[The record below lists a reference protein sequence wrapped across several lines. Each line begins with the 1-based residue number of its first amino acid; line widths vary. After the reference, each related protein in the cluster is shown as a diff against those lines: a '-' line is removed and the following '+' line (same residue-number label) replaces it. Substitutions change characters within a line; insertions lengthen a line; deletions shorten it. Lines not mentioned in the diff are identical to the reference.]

1 MKSKTVLVSLILVA
15 IVGVG
20 FVAYFVSRPKQEQEP
35 LPQQFAK
42 LPEKPSLI
50 AEFHHGAEFHHSATI
65 DSDVITP
72 ESLSFTSANPIYFVS
87 FSPVDASLIASI
99 NGKGTIKLWNRNN
112 TKDPAKILRHPEVF
126 SSIGFSPTGK
136 LLASAGRTLI
146 LWDVASGMKL
156 NSLETSFGQFA
167 FSPNGQQLATIPCKE
182 RIYEVKLWDIRNP
195 KEITEIAFPPFNE
208 VHNANRQACTVD
220 LSPDGKLIAVGY
232 GNGTINVWN
241 LQTQQLVKILR
252 TSLYSMDF
260 LKFSPNN
267 KYMVS
272 GGRELDRYPTSSVNG
287 FIMWELPSWQ
297 RKGEVLRGHVGN
309 LVFSPD
315 GKMGVSPN
323 NRPFDGRG
331 VEIWSTATGA
341 PITSLR
347 TEARDVSFS
356 HDGNILATAGED
368 SILRLWELTPQ
379 QLKSAPTATDVV
391 RLIYRLPEDKE
402 PTPNVTEEL
411 DKLIRKVQKFYADEM
426 ERHGFGRKTFTFETD
441 KNGKAKIYLLQYNQT
456 NNYDLSN
463 DIWLRFVDQI
473 LKSPN
478 SVPTGYDSLNFNET
492 FFYPTKWQR
501 IVEDKIWMG
510 DVEGFIGNKTTVSST
525 KKGFDWKLTA
535 HALKYTFAALDR
547 EHRKYEPNMYKRFL
561 TRVNNMM
568 PWGKGW
574 VKLSKCQAE
583 WLNTSRFFNPNQPF
597 FDKRPDIEME
607 VLKVDASD
615 SRLFQFTLSDEDGI
629 QQMQMFTPEITKYQK
644 RMSKFE
650 GCRTLNGKKEATV
663 EFEISDPEI
672 KSGEVRMIDMFGNIA
687 SRKFN
692 VGL

>member
-1 MKSKTVLVSLILVA
+1 MKNKTVLVSLILVA
-15 IVGVG
+15 IIGVG
-20 FVAYFVSRPKQEQEP
+20 LVAYFVSRPQQQQQEP

-42 LPEKPSLI
+42 LPEEPSLI
-50 AEFHHGAEFHHSATI
+50 DEFHHGPSIWSVA
-65 DSDVITP
+65 
-72 ESLSFTSANPIYFVS
+72 
-87 FSPVDASLIASI
+87 FSPADPSLMASVDE
-99 NGKGTIKLWNRNN
+99 NGTIKLWDRNN
-112 TKDPAKILRHPEVF
+112 TKEPAKILSHPEMF
-126 SSIGFSPTGK
+126 SFIGFSPTGK
-136 LLASAGRTLI
+136 LLASAGWTLI

-156 NSLETSFGQFA
+156 NSLETSFDQFA
-167 FSPNGQQLATIPCKE
+167 FSPNGQQLATIPSKNHE
-182 RIYEVKLWDIRNP
+182 TEVKLWDIRNP
-195 KEITEIAFPPFNE
+195 KEITESAFLPFKE
-208 VHNANRQACTVD
+208 AHSAKGQACTVD
-220 LSPDGKLIAVGY
+220 ISPDGKWIAVGY
-232 GNGTINVWN
+232 VNGTINVWN
-241 LQTQQLVKILR
+241 LQTQQLVKTLK
-252 TSLYSMDF
+252 TSLYLMDF

-272 GGRELDRYPTSSVNG
+272 GGLELDRYSTSMVKG

-297 RKGEVLRGHVGN
+297 RKGEVLRGHVEN

-315 GKMGVSPN
+315 GKMCVSPN
-323 NRPFDGRG
+323 NRSFYGRG

-347 TEARDVSFS
+347 TEARDVSLS
-356 HDGNILATAGED
+356 YDGNILATGGED

-379 QLKSAPTATDVV
+379 QLKMTPTPPDVV
-391 RLIYRLPEDKE
+391 RLIYHLPKDKE
-402 PTPNVTEEL
+402 PTPNVTQKL

-456 NNYDLSN
+456 NNYNLSN
-463 DIWLRFVDQI
+463 DIWLGFVDRI

-478 SVPTGYDSLNFNET
+478 SVRTGYDSFNSNET
-492 FFYPTKWQR
+492 FLYPTKWQR
-501 IVEDKIWMG
+501 IVKDKIWMG
-510 DVEGFIGNKTTVSST
+510 DVKGFIGNNTIVSST

-535 HALKYTFAALDR
+535 HALKYTFAALDQ
-547 EHRKYEPNMYKRFL
+547 EHRKYEPNTYKRFL
-561 TRVNNMM
+561 MRVNNMM

-583 WLNTSRFFNPNQPF
+583 WLNKSRFFNPNQPF
-597 FDKRPDIEME
+597 FDKRPNIEMK
-607 VLKVDASD
+607 VLKVDASN

-629 QQMQMFTPEITKYQK
+629 QQIQIFTSESTKYQS
-644 RMSKFE
+644 RMSKFQ

-663 EFEISDPEI
+663 EFKISDPEI
-672 KSGEVRMIDMFGNIA
+672 KNGEVRMIDMFGNIA

>member
-15 IVGVG
+15 IIGVG
-20 FVAYFVSRPKQEQEP
+20 LVAYFVSRPKQQEQES
-35 LPQQFAK
+35 LPQQFAEF
-42 LPEKPSLI
+42 PEKPELI
-50 AEFHHGAEFHHSATI
+50 AEFHHGATI
-65 DSDVITP
+65 NPHVIAP
-72 ESLSFTSANPIYFVS
+72 EGFSFMDANPIYSVS

-99 NGKGTIKLWNRNN
+99 NGSGTIKLWNRNN
-112 TKDPAKILRHPEVF
+112 TKNPAKILRHPEVF

-136 LLASAGRTLI
+136 LLASAGWTLI

-167 FSPNGQQLATIPCKE
+167 FSPNGQQLATIPSKN
-182 RIYEVKLWDIRNP
+182 RIHEVKLWDIRNP
-195 KEITEIAFPPFNE
+195 KEIAEIAFLPFNE
-208 VHNANRQACTVD
+208 AHSTKGQACTID
-220 LSPDGKLIAVGY
+220 ISPDGKWIAVGY
-232 GNGTINVWN
+232 INGTINVWN
-241 LQTQQLVKILR
+241 LQTQQLVKTLK
-252 TSLYSMDF
+252 TSLYSMEF

-267 KYMVS
+267 KYIVS
-272 GGRELDRYPTSSVNG
+272 GGLESDRYTTSDVNG

-297 RKGEVLRGHVGN
+297 RKGEVLRGHVEN

-315 GKMGVSPN
+315 GKMCVNPADWSLY
-323 NRPFDGRG
+323 GRG
-331 VEIWSTATGA
+331 VEIWSTATGS
-341 PITSLR
+341 PITSLW
-347 TEARDVSFS
+347 TDVRDVSFS
-356 HDGNILATAGED
+356 HDGNILATGGED
-368 SILRLWELTPQ
+368 GILRLWELTPQ
-379 QLKSAPTATDVV
+379 QLKSAPTPPDVV
-391 RLIYRLPEDKE
+391 RLIYHLPKDKE
-402 PTPNVTEEL
+402 PTPNVTEKL

-441 KNGKAKIYLLQYNQT
+441 KNGKAKVYLLQYNQT

-473 LKSPN
+473 LKSPS
-478 SVPTGYDSLNFNET
+478 SVPTGYDSLNFTKT
-492 FFYPTKWQR
+492 FLYPTKWQR

-510 DVEGFIGNKTTVSST
+510 DVEGFIGNNTSVSST

-547 EHRKYEPNMYKRFL
+547 EHRKYEPNTYKRFL
-561 TRVNNMM
+561 MRVNNMM

-583 WLNTSRFFNPNQPF
+583 WLNKSRFFNPDQPF
-597 FDKRPDIEME
+597 FDKRPNIKMK

-615 SRLFQFTLSDEDGI
+615 SRLFQFILSDEDGI
-629 QQMQMFTPEITKYQK
+629 QQMQIFTPEITKYQS

>member
-1 MKSKTVLVSLILVA
+1 MKNKKLLLLFVILA
-15 IVGVG
+15 IAVVGV
-20 FVAYFVSRPKQEQEP
+20 VAYFISRPRPPERM
-35 LPQQFAK
+35 PQQFAK

-50 AEFHHGAEFHHSATI
+50 AEFHHGPRIWSVA
-65 DSDVITP
+65 
-72 ESLSFTSANPIYFVS
+72 
-87 FSPVDASLIASI
+87 FSPADPSLTASVDE
-99 NGKGTIKLWNRNN
+99 NGTIKLWNKNN
-112 TKDPAKILRHPEVF
+112 TKDPAKILSHPEIF

-136 LLASAGRTLI
+136 LLASAGWTLI

-167 FSPNGQQLATIPCKE
+167 FSPNGQQLATIPSKKHE
-182 RIYEVKLWDIRNP
+182 TEVQLWDIRNP
-195 KEITEIAFPPFNE
+195 KEITEIAFLPFKE
-208 VHNANRQACTVD
+208 AHSAKGQACAVD
-220 LSPDGKLIAVGY
+220 ISPDGKWIAVGY
-232 GNGTINVWN
+232 INGTINVWN
-241 LQTQQLVKILR
+241 LQTQQLVKTLK
-252 TSLYSMDF
+252 TSLHLMDF

-272 GGRELDRYPTSSVNG
+272 GGRELDRYGTSMVSG

-297 RKGEVLRGHVGN
+297 GKGEVLRGHVEN

-315 GKMGVSPN
+315 GKMCVSPN
-323 NRPFDGRG
+323 DRSFYGRG
-331 VEIWSTATGA
+331 VEIWSTANGA

-356 HDGNILATAGED
+356 YDGNILATGGED
-368 SILRLWELTPQ
+368 GILQLWELTPQ
-379 QLKSAPTATDVV
+379 QLKMPSNPSDVV
-391 RLIYRLPEDKE
+391 RLIYRLPKDKE
-402 PTPNVTEEL
+402 PTPNVTEKL

-441 KNGKAKIYLLQYNQT
+441 KNGKAKIYLLRYNQT

-463 DIWLRFVDQI
+463 DIWLGFIDQI

-478 SVPTGYDSLNFNET
+478 SVPTSYNSFNSNET
-492 FFYPTKWQR
+492 FLYPTKWQR
-501 IVEDKIWMG
+501 IVKGNIWMG
-510 DVEGFIGNKTTVSST
+510 DVEGFIGNNTLVSST

-535 HALKYTFAALDR
+535 YALKYTFAALDQ
-547 EHRKYEPNMYKRFL
+547 EHRKYEPNTYKRFL
-561 TRVNNMM
+561 MRVNNMM

-583 WLNTSRFFNPNQPF
+583 WLNKSRFFNPNQPF
-597 FDKRPDIEME
+597 FDKRPDIEMK

-615 SRLFQFTLSDEDGI
+615 SRLLQFTLSDEDGI
-629 QQMQMFTPEITKYQK
+629 QQMQIFTPEITKYQS

-663 EFEISDPEI
+663 EFKISDPEI
-672 KSGEVRMIDMFGNIA
+672 KNGEVRMIDMFGNIA
-687 SRKFN
+687 SREFRIKDETPERP
-692 VGL
+692 